1 MGFDHFFHP
10 SFQLKSGRVLL
21 RNMLESDLE
30 SFRPLTGDPSMWNWF
45 TRRLDEPGQL
55 EAWVREALKQ
65 QEDKLRFPITVID
78 LGAANHG
85 DSGYFGASGASGDS
99 DLAGTVAGSSSFGNI
114 SFHDKRIEIGWTWYG
129 NDFRGTGINLHC
141 KYLMLQ
147 YAFEVMT
154 FERVEFK
161 TDALNSRSRAALR
174 KIGAQEEGI
183 LRSHMLMPGNRRRDS
198 VYFSVLK
205 EEWPEVKH
213 YLESRIES
221 E

>member
-30 SFRPLTGDPSMWNWF
+30 GFRQLTGDPNMWNWF
-45 TRRLDEPGQL
+45 TRRLDETGQL
-55 EAWVREALKQ
+55 EAWVKEALVQ
-65 QEDKLRFPITVID
+65 QEGKLRFPITVID

-85 DSGYFGASGASGDS
+85 WSGDS
-99 DLAGTVAGSSSFGNI
+99 GESGVVAGSSSFGNI

-147 YAFEVMT
+147 YAFEVMA

-174 KIGAQEEGI
+174 KIGAREEGI